1 MGKTEKIA
9 LEVAHH
15 IKIAPAMP
23 ESSSGSSSKL
33 DQGEFSFYLLF
44 IISILNPVIHVS
56 LL

>member
-23 ESSSGSSSKL
+23 ESSSGSRSKL